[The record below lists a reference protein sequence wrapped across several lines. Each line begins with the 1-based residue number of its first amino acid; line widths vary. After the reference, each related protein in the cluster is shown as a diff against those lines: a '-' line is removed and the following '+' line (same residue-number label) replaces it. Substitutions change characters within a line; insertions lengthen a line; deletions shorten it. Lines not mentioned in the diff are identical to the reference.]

1 MVLESQVPVKLFT
14 IEELCPTRVPLTNHW
29 DTALVGHME
38 LGEVNEEITH
48 GRDLGVTTGP
58 KTTYAAFVVGKHGW
72 IELMIFFH
80 RSCGPWRKRRG

>member
-1 MVLESQVPVKLFT
+1 
-14 IEELCPTRVPLTNHW
+14 
-29 DTALVGHME
+29 ME

-58 KTTYAAFVVGKHGW
+58 KTTYTAFVVGKHGR